1 MSGMMSDGE
10 TPTPAA
16 AAERA
21 AETIIQ
27 PETDPFLSL
36 KRGATEVYLI
46 RHADALPGAD
56 EVVGGGYD
64 EQALSELG
72 RRQASALAVRMRTL
86 ELAAVY
92 SSPIGRA
99 HQTAAAIADAAGLD
113 VRIEPDLREIALG
126 PIGPDLQAQLTPDEV
141 AKLLRDR
148 LREIAVIAVTTGNWS
163 SIPDSEPSAVLRART
178 LAALQRLA
186 DTHPGRRVA
195 AVSHGGAINACLA
208 AILGIERDYF
218 FPAANTSVS
227 VVRMQGE
234 RRMLFALNDIAHLRE
249 ASLLGFDASS

>member
-1 MSGMMSDGE
+1 MTTDGE
-10 TPTPAA
+10 TP
-16 AAERA
+16 A
-21 AETIIQ
+21 AETERVAATTIQ

-72 RRQASALAVRMRTL
+72 RRQARALAARMREL
-86 ELAAVY
+86 GLAAGY
-92 SSPIGRA
+92 TSPIGRA
-99 HQTAAAIADAAGLD
+99 RQTAAAIADAAELD
-113 VRIEPDLREIALG
+113 LRIEPDLREIALG
-126 PIGPDLQAQLTPDEV
+126 PIGPDLQARLTPDEV

-148 LREIAVIAVTTGNWS
+148 LREIAVIAVTTARWP
-163 SIPDSEPSAVLRART
+163 SIPGSEPSAALRARM
-178 LAALQRLA
+178 LVALQRLA
-186 DTHPGRRVA
+186 DAHPGRRIA
-195 AVSHGGAINACLA
+195 AVSHGGAINACIA

-227 VVRMQGE
+227 VVRLRGE
-234 RRMLFALNDIAHLRE
+234 RRMVFALNDIAHLRE
-249 ASLLGFDASS
+249 ASLLGFDPSS

>member
-1 MSGMMSDGE
+1 MTSDGE
-10 TPTPAA
+10 TRATETETE
-16 AAERA
+16 AER

-36 KRGATEVYLI
+36 KRGATEVYLV
-46 RHADALPGAD
+46 RHADALPGAE

-72 RRQASALAVRMRTL
+72 RRQASALAARMRTL

-99 HQTAAAIADAAGLD
+99 HQTAAAIAGAAGLD

-163 SIPDSEPSAVLRART
+163 SIPGSEPSAALRARM
-178 LAALQRLA
+178 LAALQHLA
-186 DTHPGRRVA
+186 DAHPGRRIA
-195 AVSHGGAINACLA
+195 AVSHGGAINACIA
-208 AILGIERDYF
+208 AVLGIERDYF

-227 VVRMQGE
+227 VVRVRGE
-234 RRMLFALNDIAHLRE
+234 RRMVFALNDIAHLRE
-249 ASLLGFDASS
+249 ASLLGFDPSS

>member
-1 MSGMMSDGE
+1 MTSDGE
-10 TPTPAA
+10 IRAMETETA
-16 AAERA
+16 RA
-21 AETIIQ
+21 AETTIQ

-36 KRGATEVYLI
+36 KRGATEVYLV

-72 RRQASALAVRMRTL
+72 RRQASALAARMRTL

-126 PIGPDLQAQLTPDEV
+126 PIGPDLAAKLPPDEV

-163 SIPDSEPSAVLRART
+163 GIPGSEPSAALRART

-186 DTHPGRRVA
+186 DAHPGRRIA

-218 FPAANTSVS
+218 FPAANTSLS
-227 VVRMQGE
+227 VVRIRGTL
-234 RRMLFALNDIAHLRE
+234 RMVFALNDIAHLSE
-249 ASLLGFDASS
+249 ASLLGFDPSS